1 MLKKVICSYVE
12 MGHAVS
18 VSEKQGVLRLENY
31 ETHFL
36 EAFLEDTG
44 RFYANES
51 REYIERNHSISDY
64 LKKAEIRLQEENQ
77 RCERYFQCIFHEILS
92 FLIIF

>member
-64 LKKAEIRLQEENQ
+64 LKKAEIRLQEEDQ
-77 RCERYFQCIFHEILS
+77 RCERYLQCIFN
-92 FLIIF
+92 